1 MAEYIVYY
9 SVEDTDELM
18 PYKRERIV
26 RCKDCTKFSDGKR
39 GIGYC
44 QEFASDGKKAVVQ
57 RSGFCAWGEPRE
69 YTGPTITDETEGNPQ
84 P

>member
-26 RCKDCTKFSDGKR
+26 RCRDCKYQRDC
-39 GIGYC
+39 YC
-44 QEFASDGKKAVVQ
+44 DHPKGSYMNAVLPVEPN
-57 RSGFCAWGEPRE
+57 GFCAWGEAKVVE
-69 YTGPTITDETEGNPQ
+69 
-84 P
+84 

>member
-26 RCKDCTKFSDGKR
+26 RCRDCKYYENGDDRTCEYFGADWVKPD
-39 GIGYC
+39 
-44 QEFASDGKKAVVQ
+44 
-57 RSGFCAWGEPRE
+57 GFCAWGEHKE
-69 YTGPTITDETEGNPQ
+69 N
-84 P
+84 